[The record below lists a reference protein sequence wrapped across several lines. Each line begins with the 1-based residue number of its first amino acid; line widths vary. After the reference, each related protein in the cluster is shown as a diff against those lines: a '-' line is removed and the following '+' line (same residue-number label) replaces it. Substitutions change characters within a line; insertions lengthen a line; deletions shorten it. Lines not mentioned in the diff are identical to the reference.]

1 MRNRLFAV
9 IAALSLGVLACGSQQ
24 STAATA
30 AAQTEAYDSNL
41 ATGLALALEQ
51 TAAAFPTFTP
61 YPTLELLPAE
71 TPGPTDTPEP
81 SVTPL
86 PNFPKGTIP
95 LLYGDS
101 IDGFPGQDTVIYGFQ
116 GSQDDNV
123 GVSLSISNAHP
134 ELAICKRGMRL
145 NFYLRNDQFETLDL
159 GSVPQNHSTTAY
171 LQLPRGGDYYIYVT
185 CAGSGCATFC
195 AEVKVTLD
203 KK

>member
-1 MRNRLFAV
+1 MKRLFALL
-9 IAALSLGVLACGSQQ
+9 APLLLGVLACGSQQ
-24 STAATA
+24 SAVETALAGTKAYSDNLGTALAATLA
-30 AAQTEAYDSNL
+30 AA
-41 ATGLALALEQ
+41 ATP
-51 TAAAFPTFTP
+51 TAFPT
-61 YPTLELLPAE
+61 LEFIP
-71 TPGPTDTPEP
+71 PQPIVPSDTPQP
-81 SVTPL
+81 SATPL
-86 PNFPKGTIP
+86 PNFPRGTVP
-95 LLYGDS
+95 LVYGDS
-101 IDGFPGQDTVIYGFQ
+101 IDGFPGQNTVIYGFQ